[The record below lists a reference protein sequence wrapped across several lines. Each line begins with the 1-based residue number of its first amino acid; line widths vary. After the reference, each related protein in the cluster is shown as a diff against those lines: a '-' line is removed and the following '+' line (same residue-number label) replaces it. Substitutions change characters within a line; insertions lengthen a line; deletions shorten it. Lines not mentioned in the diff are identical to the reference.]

1 MMPSQPVGLYDVS
14 SISGTHGLRCSCTYV
29 PSSRQFALALYRS
42 VTQIRMQCAFSTAAA
57 IASNVDP
64 DIISV
69 STQMRKLRSRMLAA
83 TRSTVAWTSH

>member
-1 MMPSQPVGLYDVS
+1 MQ
-14 SISGTHGLRCSCTYV
+14 IST
-29 PSSRQFALALYRS
+29 
-42 VTQIRMQCAFSTAAA
+42 QCASSTAAA

-69 STQMRKLRSRMLAA
+69 STQTRKLRSRMLAA